1 MKQVARTVANSAL
14 RVFVA
19 VGIFCVALEILAFA
33 ILFCVLGFFSEIAR
47 PVSLLSALAFIVG
60 ALAMIVASV
69 WIVVAPSALED
80 AGEKPK
86 IPLETGATFNC
97 RPRRVERIISGFIGS
112 LGGCMAGFL
121 SFLFFWASYER
132 IDLAFVA
139 FHTVLLAVTFLAY
152 AYPAIVPEISLN
164 VIDSVA
170 KFLASFFG

>member
-1 MKQVARTVANSAL
+1 MKQGARTVAKFAL

-19 VGIFCVALEILAFA
+19 VGIFCVALEILTFA
-33 ILFCVLGFFSEIAR
+33 ILFSVLGFFSEIAR
-47 PVSLLSALAFIVG
+47 PVSLLSAFIFFVG

-80 AGEKPK
+80 AREKPRT
-86 IPLETGATFNC
+86 PS
-97 RPRRVERIISGFIGS
+97 RVERIISGFIGS

-121 SFLFFWASYER
+121 SFLFIWATYGR
-132 IDLAFVA
+132 LDLAFVA
-139 FHTVLLAVTFLAY
+139 FHTVLLAFTFLAY

-170 KFLASFFG
+170 QFLASFFG